1 MIIHKPC
8 LFSQKFNS
16 KFPVERDGQMKIFQ
30 INTFNGSQKL
40 FTIVLA
46 SLLVT
51 TTLAACTSPFSSN
64 SSQANNSSIGIHKIK
79 HVVVI
84 MQENRSFDTY
94 FGTYPGAN
102 GIPMQNGVPTV
113 CVPDPKT
120 NQCVKPYHNPNDR
133 NGGGPHGEANA
144 TSDINGGKREGV
156 QAQAQKATRGCA

>member
-1 MIIHKPC
+1 MYTMHKQFFFDNLQALLVKP
-8 LFSQKFNS
+8 NS
-16 KFPVERDGQMKIFQ
+16 KFTVERDEQMKIFQ

-46 SLLVT
+46 SLLAT
-51 TTLAACTSPFSSN
+51 TTLAACTNPFTSN
-64 SSQANNSSIGIHKIK
+64 SSQANNGIHKIK

-113 CVPDPKT
+113 CVHDP
-120 NQCVKPYHNPNDR
+120 N
-133 NGGGPHGEANA
+133 
-144 TSDINGGKREGV
+144 
-156 QAQAQKATRGCA
+156 

>member
-1 MIIHKPC
+1 
-8 LFSQKFNS
+8 
-16 KFPVERDGQMKIFQ
+16 MKIFQ
-30 INTFNGSQKL
+30 VSIFNGSQKL

-46 SLLVT
+46 SLLAT
-51 TTLAACTSPFSSN
+51 TTLAACTSPFGSN
-64 SSQANNSSIGIHKIK
+64 SSQANNSSSGMHKIK

-120 NQCVKPYHNPNDR
+120 NQCVRPYHDSQNLNH
-133 NGGGPHGEANA
+133 GGPHGVVDA
-144 TSDINGGKREGV
+144 TNDING
-156 QAQAQKATRGCA
+156 

>member
-1 MIIHKPC
+1 NTSHERPIK
-8 LFSQKFNS
+8 SNS
-16 KFPVERDGQMKIFQ
+16 KFTVERDEQMKTFQ

-46 SLLVT
+46 SLLAT

-64 SSQANNSSIGIHKIK
+64 SSQANNGSSGIHKIK

-102 GIPMQNGVPTV
+102 GIPMQNGVPT
-113 CVPDPKT
+113 
-120 NQCVKPYHNPNDR
+120 
-133 NGGGPHGEANA
+133 
-144 TSDINGGKREGV
+144 
-156 QAQAQKATRGCA
+156 